1 MRTMLV
7 ICPLEKHMEEEEEEE
22 DTTASISWVSTN

>member
-1 MRTMLV
+1 MLV